1 MKLRSFRLRLAMIS
15 AASAAIGLF
24 VFGLVASSLWRK
36 DRIARLDEELV
47 RRGHVLASLGRS
59 KEGWDKIYQTMES
72 MVGEEKID
80 SRFLVVRRQNGTPF
94 YASNTWPTTL
104 DQSEFKA
111 SDETFEWRGSGRD
124 FFRPPGPW
132 RNRGERAQRTQNQ
145 NQNEERR
152 PSRRNPFAKREGPP
166 TRTIKMAK
174 FYEASDGDQQWR
186 IGVFGN
192 SKFEVLLGASLDE
205 MRGELRSLW
214 LSFATASTG
223 ALTLIAMGSWL
234 LARKALTPIEALTEA
249 TKNVSAGDL
258 STRIDLTEADK
269 EFQPLISVYN
279 TTMARLE
286 RSFHQ
291 ATRFS
296 ADASHELKTPV
307 AIMKGILE
315 RALADSKEGSREQ
328 AIYTSLLEETDHQ
341 QAILQTLLILSQADA
356 GRLQTTT
363 KPTSLSD
370 LASHAL
376 DDAEMMAE
384 EDNLEIRS
392 KITSGLQVEGDATLL
407 QQVLHNLITN
417 AVKYNQPQGWLS
429 VALEAAGNEA
439 VLQVANSGEAIPE
452 EAQGRLFERFYRAE
466 AARTNREDGIGLGLS
481 LSLEL
486 VKAHNGTLKLLR
498 SNPEETVFELR
509 LPLLLQPDHEA
520 V

>member
-1 MKLRSFRLRLAMIS
+1 MKLRSFRLRLALIS

-36 DRIARLDEELV
+36 DRVNRLDEELT

-59 KEGWDKIYQTMES
+59 KEGWDKIYQSMES

-80 SRFLVVRRQNGTPF
+80 TRFLVVRKKNGTPF
-94 YASNTWPTTL
+94 YTSNTWPESLTQT
-104 DQSEFKA
+104 DFKA
-111 SDETFEWRGSGRD
+111 SDENFEWRGSGRD

-132 RNRGERAQRTQNQ
+132 RNNGERALRAQNQ
-145 NQNEERR
+145 KEERR
-152 PSRRNPFAKREGPP
+152 PSRRNPFAKRESPP
-166 TRTIKMAK
+166 TRTIKKAS
-174 FYEASDGDQQWR
+174 FYEASDGDQHWR

-192 SKFEVLLGASLDE
+192 SRFEVLLGASLDE

-223 ALTLIAMGSWL
+223 ALTLIALGSWL
-234 LARKALTPIEALTEA
+234 LARKALTPIEALTQA
-249 TKNVSAGDL
+249 TKSVSAGDL
-258 STRIDLTEADK
+258 STRIDLSEADK

-307 AIMKGILE
+307 AIMKGTLE
-315 RALADSKEGSREQ
+315 RALADSHEGSREQ
-328 AIYTSLLEETDHQ
+328 TIYTSLLEEVDHQ
-341 QAILQTLLILSQADA
+341 QAILHTLLILSQADA

-363 KPTSLSD
+363 KPTSLSK

-384 EDNLEIRS
+384 EDNL
-392 KITSGLQVEGDATLL
+392 KIQSTIASGLQVEGDATLL

-417 AVKYNQPQGWLS
+417 AVKYNQPQGRLG
-429 VALEAAGNEA
+429 VTLEADGNEA

>member
-1 MKLRSFRLRLAMIS
+1 MKLRSFRLRLALIS

-36 DRIARLDEELV
+36 ERVQRLDEELT

-59 KEGWDKIYQTMES
+59 KEGWDKVYQSMES

-80 SRFLVVRRQNGTPF
+80 SRFLVVRRKNGLPL
-94 YASNTWPTTL
+94 YESESWPEELVLT
-104 DQSEFKA
+104 DFAA
-111 SDETFEWRGSGRD
+111 SDETFEWRGSVRD

-132 RNRGERAQRTQNQ
+132 RNRGERGQRTQNQ
-145 NQNEERR
+145 NEERP
-152 PSRRNPFAKREGPP
+152 PSRRNPFTKREGPP
-166 TRTIKMAK
+166 TRTIKKAK
-174 FYEASDGDQQWR
+174 FYEASDGAQQWR

-192 SKFEVLLGASLDE
+192 SRFEVLLGASLDE
-205 MRGELRSLW
+205 MQGELRSLW

-223 ALTLIAMGSWL
+223 ALALIALGSWL

-249 TKNVSAGDL
+249 TKSVSAGDL
-258 STRIDLTEADK
+258 STRIDLSKADK

-315 RALADSKEGSREQ
+315 RALADSEEGSREQ

-341 QAILQTLLILSQADA
+341 QSILQTLLILSQADA
-356 GRLQTTT
+356 GRLRTTT

-384 EDNLEIRS
+384 EDELTIRNA
-392 KITSGLQVEGDATLL
+392 IAPGLHVEGDATLL
-407 QQVLHNLITN
+407 QQVLHTHTWRIHRI
-417 AVKYNQPQGWLS
+417 P
-429 VALEAAGNEA
+429 AGKPN
-439 VLQVANSGEAIPE
+439 
-452 EAQGRLFERFYRAE
+452 GRVQSQKSPTRER
-466 AARTNREDGIGLGLS
+466 
-481 LSLEL
+481 
-486 VKAHNGTLKLLR
+486 
-498 SNPEETVFELR
+498 P
-509 LPLLLQPDHEA
+509 
-520 V
+520 

>member
-1 MKLRSFRLRLAMIS
+1 MKLRSFRLRLALIS
-15 AASAAIGLF
+15 ATSAAIGLF

-36 DRIARLDEELV
+36 DRVLRLDEELT
-47 RRGHVLASLGRS
+47 RRGHVLASRGFS
-59 KEGWDKIYQTMES
+59 KEGWEKVYQS
-72 MVGEEKID
+72 MDSIVGEEKID
-80 SRFLVVRRQNGTPF
+80 SRFLVVRRKNSTPL
-94 YASNTWPTTL
+94 Y
-104 DQSEFKA
+104 QSESWPKNLTLTDFEA
-111 SDETFEWRGSGRD
+111 SDETFEWRGSVRD
-124 FFRPPGPW
+124 FFRPPVPW
-132 RNRGERAQRTQNQ
+132 NRNAERARRQQK
-145 NQNEERR
+145 EERR
-152 PSRRNPFAKREGPP
+152 PSRRDPFTKREEPP
-166 TRTIKMAK
+166 TRTIKK
-174 FYEASDGDQQWR
+174 PLFYEASAGDQQWR

-192 SKFEVLLGASLDE
+192 SKFDILLGANLDE

-223 ALTLIAMGSWL
+223 ALTLIALGSWL

-258 STRIDLTEADK
+258 STRIDLSEADK

-315 RALADSKEGSREQ
+315 RALADSQEGSREQ
-328 AIYTSLLEETDHQ
+328 TIYTSLLEETDHQ

-363 KPTSLSD
+363 EPTSLSD
-370 LASHAL
+370 LTLHAL
-376 DDAEMMAE
+376 DDAGMMAE
-384 EDNLEIRS
+384 EDDLQIRS
-392 KITSGLQVEGDATLL
+392 AIAPDLQVEGDATLL

-417 AVKYNQPQGWLS
+417 AVKYNQPQGWLGIT
-429 VALEAAGNEA
+429 LETNGTEA
-439 VLQVANSGEAIPE
+439 VLQVTNSGVAVPD

-466 AARTNREDGIGLGLS
+466 AARTNREDGIGLGLN

-498 SNPEETVFELR
+498 STSEETVFELR
-509 LPLLLQPDHEA
+509 LPLLLQPNPEA